1 MNGAQEELQRSV
13 EREMVRVGAGTRADN
28 RLLVQAMDTALHDL
42 SQPLTSI
49 GLALEVLACEP
60 DPAARKAMLVAAREE
75 CARAMRD
82 VEMLRVQT
90 NRLVDGAF
98 RAERDC
104 A

>member
-1 MNGAQEELQRSV
+1 MNGGRGTVQQTTEV
-13 EREMVRVGAGTRADN
+13 VCVGAETHLDD
-28 RLLVQAMDTALHDL
+28 RLLLQAMDTALHDL

-49 GLALEVLACEP
+49 GLALEVLARER
-60 DPAARKAMLVAAREE
+60 DAAAVEAMLVAAREE

-90 NRLVDGAF
+90 NRLVTRASG
-98 RAERDC
+98 AERGW